1 MLIGGLIFF
10 FNVKAAQH
18 FSKASPIN
26 HTELSEAK
34 VSNRDESNTK
44 SSQARPAQQKNDNR
58 QILPVLE
65 TNQAKYFRQKVETG
79 APNDNFRKISVRKTI

>member
-1 MLIGGLIFF
+1 MGGLIFF

-34 VSNRDESNTK
+34 VSNRDESNSK
-44 SSQARPAQQKNDNR
+44 SSQATPAQQWN
-58 QILPVLE
+58 E
-65 TNQAKYFRQKVETG
+65 
-79 APNDNFRKISVRKTI
+79 

>member
-1 MLIGGLIFF
+1 MGGLIFF

-44 SSQARPAQQKNDNR
+44 SSQARPAQQWNDNT
-58 QILPVLE
+58 QTLPVLE
-65 TNQAKYFRQKVETG
+65 TNQAKYFRKKVETG

>member
-1 MLIGGLIFF
+1 MGGLIFF

-34 VSNRDESNTK
+34 VSKRDESNTK

-58 QILPVLE
+58 QTLSCAGNKSSKIL
-65 TNQAKYFRQKVETG
+65 
-79 APNDNFRKISVRKTI
+79 

>member
-1 MLIGGLIFF
+1 MLRQLSIL
-10 FNVKAAQH
+10 VKLRQ
-18 FSKASPIN
+18 SI
-26 HTELSEAK
+26 TREAK

-44 SSQARPAQQKNDNR
+44 SSQARPAQQKNDIR
-58 QILPVLE
+58 QTLPVLE

>member
-1 MLIGGLIFF
+1 MLRQLSIL
-10 FNVKAAQH
+10 VKLQSA
-18 FSKASPIN
+18 IN

-58 QILPVLE
+58 QTLPMLE
-65 TNQAKYFRQKVETG
+65 TNQDNQAKYFRQKVETG